1 MQSDRPP
8 VPHAPLSRRRLFGLS
23 AGALLAAGC
32 TGGADRD
39 DQGNGASGK
48 PESTESAKPRAAVP
62 DGALGANFNEDPT
75 YVDKEA
81 LDGLGTSWV
90 RGFTVLDRVKQGTA
104 AERLRAVESLLD
116 LHGQGF
122 GTILA
127 LKFQFRK
134 EGRTVP
140 VPGSREMRAELAAVD
155 KVLEAVLDK
164 VAILT
169 LGNEPFLETRPQER
183 GSKLNPFYQAVAKHV
198 IDYRDE
204 HFPEGCRTRLHMGAL
219 NHLDDPAMLSDAT
232 GEWIDFVNRTPQL
245 DGLDMH
251 PHVTSA
257 GAARKYLDYVL
268 PRLDDGKKF
277 LVTEFSLVNHYQRQ
291 MPKPLP
297 APFVTAHGKELG
309 LGRDTRVWQFLKAA
323 AERPLTQEQW
333 RDFLRMSPWFESQKH
348 FMRDQVTAY
357 RETGRLAAATYGVV
371 QGKASVRDITGKTK
385 PWMLN
390 SLYVPRTVR
399 HEQGAPL
406 PRTYTVFDDFAA
418 LQREQDRLPKP

>member
-1 MQSDRPP
+1 MQSDRASAS
-8 VPHAPLSRRRLFGLS
+8 HAPLSRRRLFGLS

-32 TGGADRD
+32 TGNADRD
-39 DQGNGASGK
+39 DQGNDTSGA
-48 PESTESAKPRAAVP
+48 PESAESPKPRASAP

-75 YVDKEA
+75 YVDKAA

-90 RGFTVLDRVKQGTA
+90 RGFTVLDRVKEGMA
-104 AERLRAVESLLD
+104 AERLRAIERLLD
-116 LHGQGF
+116 LHEQGF

-127 LKFQFRK
+127 LKFQFWK

-140 VPGSREMRAELAAVD
+140 APGSREMRAELAAVD
-155 KVLEAVLDK
+155 KVLEAVLGK
-164 VAILT
+164 VEILT

-183 GSKLNPFYQAVAKHV
+183 RTKLNPFYQAVAKHV

-204 HFPEGCRTRLHMGAL
+204 RFPDGCRTRLHMGAL

-232 GEWIDFVNRTPQL
+232 EEWIDFVNRTSQL

-251 PHVTSA
+251 PHVASA
-257 GAARKYLDYVL
+257 GAAQKYLDYVL
-268 PRLDDGKKF
+268 PRLDGGKKF

-291 MPKPLP
+291 MPKPLS
-297 APFVTAHGKELG
+297 ARFVTAHGKELG
-309 LGRDTRVWQFLKAA
+309 HGRDTRVWQFLKAA
-323 AERPLTQEQW
+323 VERPLTDEQW
-333 RDFLRMSPWFESQKH
+333 RDFLRMSPWFQDHKH

-357 RETGRLAAATYGVV
+357 RESGRLAVATYGVV
-371 QGKASVRDITGKTK
+371 QGKASVREITEETK

-399 HEQGAPL
+399 HARDAPL
-406 PRTYTVFDDFAA
+406 PRTYTVSDDFAA
-418 LQREQDRLPKP
+418 LQREQDRLPKS